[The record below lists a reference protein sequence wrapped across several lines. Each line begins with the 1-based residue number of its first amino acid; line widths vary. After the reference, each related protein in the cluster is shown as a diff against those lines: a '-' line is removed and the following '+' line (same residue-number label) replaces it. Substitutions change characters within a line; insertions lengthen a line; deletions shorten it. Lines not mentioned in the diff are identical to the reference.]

1 MTKRIFRGI
10 FLTAMAAMILAALLI
25 TLSVYYVYEMRMT
38 EELRSEAAY
47 ILHGLSRAESELA
60 YFEGFASPNRVT
72 LVAAD
77 GTVLYDSAREA
88 SMLDNHY
95 HRPEV
100 HEALKTGSGESRRY
114 SSTLA
119 ETTFYYAVRTPGGN
133 VLRLANTRSSVLGIF
148 LRITPLLFLIISGV
162 TIISLIIARLV
173 SKRIVTPI
181 NTLNLDAPLENDVY
195 DELSPLL
202 LRLDRQKKQN
212 AMQMKALTEKQ
223 NELSAVTENMR
234 EGLILLGPDSNVI
247 SMNTSA
253 AKIFGVEAQSMA
265 GSSIL
270 ALVRDTLVKEA
281 IEDAQNGSSADAVFE
296 KNGRYYQVLASPVP
310 KNGSSTGVV
319 LLMLDITDKHAAE
332 MSRREFTANVSHELK
347 TPLTS
352 ISGYAEIMRDGLAR
366 PEDMKTF
373 AARIYDEAN
382 RMIALVNDILELSRL
397 DEHKGLGEKTDVA
410 LLQLAKNVANH
421 FMPQAEEKGIALS
434 VEGEE
439 LSVSG
444 YPSLLNEMI
453 ANLVDNAIKYTDR
466 GGSVRISVGRYPD
479 GAMLSVSDTGIG
491 IPKEHQP
498 HVFERF
504 YRVDKSHSKATG
516 GTGLGL
522 SIVKHIAAVHDADIR
537 LESEVG
543 KGTCVRILFKRLH
556 QL

>member
-133 VLRLANTRSSVLGIF
+133 VLRLSNTRSSVLGIF
-148 LRITPLLFLIISGV
+148 LRIAPLLLLIMSGV
-162 TIISLIIARLV
+162 AVVSLVIARLV
-173 SKRIVTPI
+173 SWRIVTPI

-202 LRLDRQKKQN
+202 LRLDRQKKQI
-212 AMQMKALTEKQ
+212 AMQMKALAEKQ
-223 NELSAVTENMR
+223 HELSAVTENMR
-234 EGLILLGPDSNVI
+234 EGLILLDANSHVI
-247 SMNTSA
+247 SMNASA
-253 AKIFGVEAQSMA
+253 GRIFGVEAGRMA

-270 ALVRDTLVKEA
+270 ALVRDALVKEA
-281 IEDAQNGSSADAVFE
+281 IESAHRGSSADAVFE
-296 KNGRYYQVLASPVP
+296 RNGRHYQVLASPVAQ
-310 KNGSSTGVV
+310 NGSATDVV
-319 LLMLDITDKHAAE
+319 LLMLDITDRYTAE

-366 PEDMKTF
+366 PEDMKAF
-373 AARIYDEAN
+373 AARICDEAN

-397 DEHKGLGEKTDVA
+397 DEHKGLGEKTEVD
-410 LLQLAKNVANH
+410 LLQMAQSVARH
-421 FMPQAEEKGIALS
+421 FMPRAEEKGIILS
-434 VEGEE
+434 VDGMD
-439 LSVSG
+439 LSVYG
-444 YPSLLNEMI
+444 YPALLNEMI
-453 ANLVDNAIKYTDR
+453 ANLVDNAVKYTDR
-466 GGSVRISVGRYPD
+466 GGAVRISVDQRD
-479 GAMLSVSDTGIG
+479 NSIVLSVCDTGIG
-491 IPKEHQP
+491 IPEEHQP